1 MIRIRRGNFIYTD
14 EEIDAMVHDVKYFK
28 SQNADGIVIGCLDD
42 AGGVDLVNCH
52 KLLSAWGNRDTVT
65 FHRAF
70 DEGDQET
77 DQQNFNKNLHII
89 QKLGIKRIL
98 TSGFKKSAELGID
111 NLTSLVTAAD
121 KLGISI
127 MPGAGVTSANAEKII
142 SSTKCKELHASARS
156 AKNVNTATRIS
167 KGGGSGDLDP
177 LMVCD
182 AEKVRFLKM
191 IIQRTFVE

>member
-1 MIRIRRGNFIYTD
+1 MIRIRRGNFIFTD
-14 EEIDAMVHDVKYFK
+14 EEIDAMVHDVESFK

-42 AGGVDLVNCH
+42 AGGVHKAKCE

-70 DEGDQET
+70 DET
-77 DQQNFNKNLHII
+77 DLENYTENLQII
-89 QKLGIKRIL
+89 HGLGIKRIL
-98 TSGFKKSAELGID
+98 TSGFKNSAEFGID
-111 NLTSLVTAAD
+111 NLKGLVAAANE
-121 KLGISI
+121 LGISI

-156 AKNVNTATRIS
+156 AKNVNTATKIS
-167 KGGGSGDLDP
+167 MGGGSGDLDP

-182 AEKVRFLKM
+182 AEKVRELKM